1 MAKKRTNFSQ
11 KLILEKTYTYHE
23 VFMKSIYSCIILQAL
38 FSVCSMSCALGGEPL
53 VSGGV
58 IIVGGQF
65 GDEGKGKMIDW
76 FGPQADI
83 IVRSQGGNNAGHTV
97 VIDKKEYKLQL
108 IPSGILSEN
117 TQCYIGGGV
126 VIDPKVLLKEI
137 ESLENAGISTKG
149 RLWISAYANVIMPYH
164 CQVDKL
170 AEQSKGS
177 NSIGTTGRGIGPCY
191 VDRANRSA
199 IRMIDLMDSAKFNHL
214 VQTNVGSVNQVLKN
228 IYGAEGVSASAIY
241 DEYQT
246 YADRLRPYMKHD
258 MEIALAEALRNG
270 KTALFEGAQGTF
282 LDNTFGTYPY
292 VTSSNTIAS
301 GICCGAGI
309 GPSLISKT
317 IACVKAYTTRVGN
330 GPMPTEVDKDE
341 AFANAAEAREYGT
354 LTGRKRRMGWF
365 DAVLVKQS
373 VSFNSADAIILTK
386 LDILDQLEKIKICTG
401 YEYNG
406 TIFDYIPPEA
416 ALGDVKPV
424 YEEVD
429 GWKSSTIDVKKYAD
443 LPDNAKKYIQ
453 RIAELVGAPVM
464 IVSVG
469 PDRSQT
475 IVVE

>member
-1 MAKKRTNFSQ
+1 MN
-11 KLILEKTYTYHE
+11 YTYLRI
-23 VFMKSIYSCIILQAL
+23 MLQVL
-38 FSVCSMSCALGGEPL
+38 FSVACLCYAGEPL
-53 VSGGV
+53 ISGGV

-97 VIDKKEYKLQL
+97 VVDKKEYKLQL

-126 VIDPKVLLKEI
+126 VLDPKVLLKEI
-137 ESLENAGISTKG
+137 DNLEKAGIQTKG

-170 AEQSKGS
+170 SEQSKGS
-177 NSIGTTGRGIGPCY
+177 NAIGTTGRGIGPCY

-199 IRMIDLMDSAKFNHL
+199 IRMIDLMDSAKFNKL
-214 VQTNVGSVNQVLKN
+214 VQTNVGTVNQVLKN
-228 IYGAEGVSASAIY
+228 IYGADEISASAII
-241 DEYQT
+241 DEYQA
-246 YADRLRPYMKHD
+246 YAERLRPYMKHD
-258 MEIALAEALRNG
+258 MEIALSDALRNG

-282 LDNTFGTYPY
+282 LDNTFGTHPF

-330 GPMPTEVDKDE
+330 GPMPTEVTE
-341 AFANAAEAREYGT
+341 AFADAVEAREYGT
-354 LTGRKRRMGWF
+354 VTGRKRRMGWF

-373 VSFNSADAIILTK
+373 VNLNSADAIVLTK
-386 LDILDQLEKIKICTG
+386 LDILDHLDKIKICTG
-401 YEYNG
+401 YAYNG
-406 TIFDYIPPEA
+406 AVYGYIPPEA
-416 ALGDVKPV
+416 GLSDVKPV

-429 GWKSSTIDVKKYAD
+429 GWKSPTVALKKYAD

-453 RIAELVGAPVM
+453 RIADLVGAPVM
-464 IVSVG
+464 MVSVG